1 MIVTYWTDP
10 LKDKNLDY
18 GYAIETPRSAYTTLI
33 VAFFNRIAI
42 ASLLDIGAA
51 ISIVASRLAA
61 ALELMSSTTAETLN
75 GTSGTTVA
83 EKRPSKLRSYLESIG
98 KSKIKPTDVELNA
111 TLSEDH
117 GIPTLQKFV
126 GYKNPLT
133 IKELINYQEKY
144 EKDDI
149 EITHIQ
155 RKDSEDSHHTYSEGF
170 GWVTG
175 VLIRTILCI
184 FGATLFL
191 RMSWIAGQSGL
202 LVGLCIVA
210 LGLVIVGITAI
221 SMSAIA
227 TNGEIRDGGFY
238 YLISRTLGPE
248 FGGSIGIIFYLATIG
263 NAAMNLVGLSEAI
276 VSILKDYNIQLID
289 GDINDNR
296 VYSLV
301 ICLILQAIIFAG
313 TKFEAKAPVQIVLI
327 LTIMVSLVSHFIGT
341 FFPTDYQR
349 GFKKR
354 SLAHILYHNLWPDFR
369 LNESFITVFGIY
381 FPAMAGIMGGVN
393 MAGDLKNP
401 SKAIPKGTLPA
412 IIITTF
418 TYAMIM
424 ILTCATTVPDATGF
438 DIPEVDTIHHRFI
451 HPPCRWNNSCPFGQ
465 NNDYE

>member
-1 MIVTYWTDP
+1 
-10 LKDKNLDY
+10 
-18 GYAIETPRSAYTTLI
+18 
-33 VAFFNRIAI
+33 
-42 ASLLDIGAA
+42 
-51 ISIVASRLAA
+51 
-61 ALELMSSTTAETLN
+61 LMSSTTAETLN

-83 EKRPSKLRSYLESIG
+83 EKRPNKLRSYLESIG

-117 GIPTLQKFV
+117 GIPTLHKFV

-133 IKELINYQEKY
+133 IKELINYQVKY

-202 LVGLCIVA
+202 LVGLSIVA

-276 VSILKDYNIQLID
+276 VSILKDYNLQLFD
-289 GDINDNR
+289 GDINDIR

-301 ICLILQAIIFAG
+301 ICLILQCIIFTG

-327 LTIMVSLVSHFIGT
+327 LTIMVSLVGYFIGT

-349 GFKKR
+349 VR
-354 SLAHILYHNLWPDFR
+354 
-369 LNESFITVFGIY
+369 GIIGY
-381 FPAMAGIMGGVN
+381 SR
-393 MAGDLKNP
+393 KN
-401 SKAIPKGTLPA
+401 
-412 IIITTF
+412 F
-418 TYAMIM
+418 
-424 ILTCATTVPDATGF
+424 
-438 DIPEVDTIHHRFI
+438 
-451 HPPCRWNNSCPFGQ
+451 
-465 NNDYE
+465 